1 MKPANGPTIFAV
13 SLSVAGEIGKGGKLD
28 YEFKNLEDLIQKA
41 TGSARGNRGKSTS
54 PRNLTLAISKE
65 RDQLEER
72 FDLKFLV
79 QVTEKERTR
88 FIQFHQFSLTR
99 LINSCSDL
107 FKRVNIKTSPWEGVV
122 ESITSL
128 FQFLTRRYFRY
139 LDLSYSPPVRFVESM
154 LAQQSDKKGE
164 LERLLDELVND
175 DELREVCKNLI
186 NIHLEVSQ
194 TTLGKAFFIIEAR
207 RRLAKLFSRQHSFG
221 TDLINEIRNELLR
234 LNFNSD
240 EFLGYYTRNISNDLT
255 KLDSDRERFESLAWH
270 FKNISQIQNN
280 GSAPFDKQRRP
291 IKQSVSEWIIE
302 EMNFIEAKFRLNPI
316 ANARSSEPALGDFKL
331 TLDLSVAQLA
341 LLIKSFVETGVIQ
354 NKNISELIR
363 FLSRF
368 AVTKK
373 SGSVSQESLRIKYYN
388 VETGTKD
395 SIRNMLHTAIG
406 YINNN

>member
-1 MKPANGPTIFAV
+1 M
-13 SLSVAGEIGKGGKLD
+13 SVAGEVGKEGKLD
-28 YEFKNLEDLIQKA
+28 YEFKKLENLIQKA
-41 TGSARGNRGKSTS
+41 IGSAWSNKDKRIS
-54 PRNLTLAISKE
+54 PENLTKAISTE

-79 QVTEKERTR
+79 QVSEKERTR
-88 FIQFHQFSLTR
+88 FIQFHQFSLTS
-99 LINSCSDL
+99 LINSSSGL
-107 FKRVNIKTSPWEGVV
+107 FKRVNIKISSWESIV

-128 FQFLTRRYFRY
+128 FRFLTTRYFKY
-139 LDLSYSPPVRFVESM
+139 LDLSYSAPVRFVEST
-154 LAQQSDKKGE
+154 LVQQLDKKGE
-164 LERLLDELVND
+164 LERSLDELVND
-175 DELREVCKNLI
+175 DELPEVCKNLI
-186 NIHLEVSQ
+186 NMHLEVSH
-194 TTLGKAFFIIEAR
+194 TTLGRAFFIIEAR

-221 TDLINEIRNELLR
+221 TDLNNEIRNELLR

-240 EFLGYYTRNISNDLT
+240 EFLDYYTRNISNSLA

-270 FKNISQIQNN
+270 FKNISQIQNS
-280 GSAPFDKQRRP
+280 GSSPFDKQRP
-291 IKQSVSEWIIE
+291 SIKQSVSEWIIE

-388 VETGTKD
+388 VETGTKE